1 MNGTRTLRL
10 ALLTTAAALAVGT
23 VSMPSGAFAAPR
35 ASGALTAP
43 AYISE
48 DSPDPDSSQDTNAG
62 RNAGHPGNATGG
74 RTDDHNT
81 PSGNATGGTPREIKS
96 IKRTV
101 GSDHPTTHLGEAP
114 AEQRPYTTSSSP
126 AARSSKVVLWF

>member
-1 MNGTRTLRL
+1 
-10 ALLTTAAALAVGT
+10 
-23 VSMPSGAFAAPR
+23 MPSGAFAAPR

-48 DSPDPDSSQDTNAG
+48 DLPDPDSQDTNAG
-62 RNAGHPGNATGG
+62 KNAGHPGNATGG
-74 RTDDHNT
+74 
-81 PSGNATGGTPREIKS
+81 TPRKIKS

-126 AARSSKVVLWF
+126 AVRSSKVVLWF